1 MKLWFDKR
9 LSDPT
14 YYVQIGVRNGKKVTS
29 KNIAKIGKHSEL
41 LKQHPDPLAFARSE
55 IKRMNEEKDLK
66 WPTPI
71 NQSSLF
77 QCDRN
82 AGFYKTMT

>member
-29 KNIAKIGKHSEL
+29 KNIAKMASILSFET
-41 LKQHPDPLAFARSE
+41 AS
-55 IKRMNEEKDLK
+55 
-66 WPTPI
+66 
-71 NQSSLF
+71 
-77 QCDRN
+77 
-82 AGFYKTMT
+82 

>member
-1 MKLWFDKR
+1 MLHVLYVLHLCCIISLRYLIMKLWFDKR

-41 LKQHPDPLAFARSE
+41 LKQYPDPLAFARSE
-55 IKRMNEEKDLK
+55 IKRMNEEK
-66 WPTPI
+66 I
-71 NQSSLF
+71 
-77 QCDRN
+77 
-82 AGFYKTMT
+82 